1 MIKSTSLESAN
12 QARYPPYTDSK
23 KQLMSVMVF
32 GLPAAA
38 GAKIKTISTV
48 FGAAWDIFFSSS
60 GKTNQDSKL

>member
-23 KQLMSVMVF
+23 KQLMSVLVF
-32 GLPAAA
+32 GLPAAT
-38 GAKIKTISTV
+38 GAKIKAISTV
-48 FGAAWDIFFSSS
+48 FGAAWDIFFSS